1 MGGWRVCDA
10 CRIRACYRRM
20 VHAASGVAGDLGGTV
35 GDGPLARRASAI
47 RAGNEDR
54 VGLERRVGEVRSWRA
69 EPRPCSGPFLL
80 AHQSVRCAECSA
92 VMVLP
97 RVRFY
102 VDSTEGS
109 PLVRPHNAALAR
121 TQWAYGCF
129 PFESANG
136 KGCGLRRVRRGTCAL
151 VALHC
156 RVALRRVAAFGV
168 SCKLAGGMPR
178 ARPNLAASSLRAL
191 HPPTCRRR
199 PSGRRGGPCPA
210 PNSAACCG
218 PPRPARTRRRG
229 SGRTPRRRP
238 AARAFRCGLLAAS
251 PSAGAPPSAT
261 PRASRR
267 DGGRIPSRL
276 CAPHARTAAPPRP
289 LRASAR
295 S

>member
-35 GDGPLARRASAI
+35 GDGPLARRAAAI
-47 RAGNEDR
+47 RAGDEDR
-54 VGLERRVGEVRSWRA
+54 VGLGRRVGEVRSWRA

-136 KGCGLRRVRRGTCAL
+136 RCWLWAAPSATWHLCVGC
-151 VALHC
+151 
-156 RVALRRVAAFGV
+156 VALRRVAAFGV
-168 SCKLAGGMPR
+168 SWKLAGGMPR
-178 ARPNLAASSLRAL
+178 GRRNLAASSLRAL

-251 PSAGAPPSAT
+251 P
-261 PRASRR
+261 RASRR